1 VKNKMVLDKKKSLY
15 DRDEVG
21 NLVPKEVKLAI
32 DEEFKEQS
40 EFENDTVF
48 MIPMTRGEIRK
59 MFSEIE
65 MSKKDIDKD
74 LDGDI
79 IIKYVKN
86 PAFTLEDIKV
96 MKPALATVLVNTVF
110 RESGLD
116 TGKGRKKAMLAVED
130 DFAKNL

>member
-1 VKNKMVLDKKKSLY
+1 MGVLDKKKSLY
-15 DRDEVG
+15 ERDDVG
-21 NLVPKEVKLAI
+21 ILIPKEVKLAI
-32 DEEFKEQS
+32 DKEFDEQL

-48 MIPMTRGEIRK
+48 LIPMVRGEIRK
-59 MFSEIE
+59 MFSDIE

-74 LDGDI
+74 LDGEI
-79 IIKYVKN
+79 ILKYVKN
-86 PAFTLEDIKV
+86 PSFTSEEIKV

-116 TGKGRKKAMLAVED
+116 TSKGRKKAMLVAED